1 MPPQSPPADTVG
13 REATEERAT
22 GAERSLVH
30 ETAVALGSSR
40 VEVDLDALSRNYRRL
55 AERVAPSDCGVVVKA
70 DAYGHGAEA
79 VALALE
85 TGGHIAGLAVSLVE
99 EGSRLR
105 DAGVSLPILVMGPA
119 LCGGYDEMVGRG
131 MTPIISDPQD
141 LAGLDQAA
149 ARAGKRVAAHIKI
162 DTGMGR
168 LGITPARLGPLV
180 DRLHAM
186 KHIEI
191 TGMSTHFACADSD
204 DPRDPGCMTHA
215 QLRCFDQALA
225 AARAMSLS
233 PSVVH
238 AANSAATLRFPDAR
252 RDLVRCG
259 LALYGNSEQPGE
271 AGAQGSLRQAM
282 RLVSYVAQLRE
293 VAAGSSVSYG
303 ALWRAPRNARLA
315 VLPIGYADG
324 VPRRVTGKAEVLI
337 AGRRCPVVGAVSM
350 DIAIADVTDLGNAV
364 KVGDEVVL
372 LGRQQEQSITVR
384 EFATW
389 AGVLEYEVTCGVSKR
404 VPRVYVSEERTP

>member
-1 MPPQSPPADTVG
+1 VRSDAAIRPTRVDIDLEALCHNARILGQTVG
-13 REATEERAT
+13 QTVGSATTTQVYA
-22 GAERSLVH
+22 
-30 ETAVALGSSR
+30 
-40 VEVDLDALSRNYRRL
+40 
-55 AERVAPSDCGVVVKA
+55 VVKA

-79 VALALE
+79 VALALQG
-85 TGGHIAGLAVSLVE
+85 GGHIAGFAVSLVE

-119 LCGGYDEMVGRG
+119 MCGGYDEMVGRQ
-131 MTPIISDPQD
+131 MTPIISDLQD

-149 ARAGKRVAAHIKI
+149 TRAGKRVVAHLKI
-162 DTGMGR
+162 DTGMAR
-168 LGITPARLGPLV
+168 LGITPARLGALV

-186 KHIEI
+186 EHIEI
-191 TGMSTHFACADSD
+191 AGMSTHFACADSD
-204 DPRDPGCMTHA
+204 DPGDPGCMTHT

-225 AARAMSLS
+225 AVRAMGLS

-238 AANSAATLRFPDAR
+238 AANSAATLRFPEAR

-271 AGAQGSLRQAM
+271 VGEQASLRQAM
-282 RLVSYVAQLRE
+282 RLVSCVVQLRDI
-293 VAAGSSVSYG
+293 AAGSSVSYG
-303 ALWRAPRNARLA
+303 ALWRAPRATRLA

-324 VPRRVTGKAEVLI
+324 VPRRVTGKAQVLI
-337 AGRRCPVVGAVSM
+337 AGRRCPLVGAVTM

-372 LGRQQEQSITVR
+372 LGQQHDQSIAVR

-389 AGVLEYEVTCGVSKR
+389 AGVLEYEVTCGVSQR